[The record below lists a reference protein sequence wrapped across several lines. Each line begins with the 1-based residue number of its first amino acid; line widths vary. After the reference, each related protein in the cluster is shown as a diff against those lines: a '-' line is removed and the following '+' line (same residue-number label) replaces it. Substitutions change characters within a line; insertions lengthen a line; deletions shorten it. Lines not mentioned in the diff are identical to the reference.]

1 MMPPIFSAR
10 EVMILKSP
18 PISQCALSM
27 IGMRFW
33 IELRKRSL
41 SEMELGLQIL
51 LRKPYYEELASWKK
65 AGSEFLVKKKLD
77 RVTYDGFQRKSRP
90 QVAPYSSI
98 EMAWD
103 PCQMHGARVE
113 KRFI

>member
-1 MMPPIFSAR
+1 
-10 EVMILKSP
+10 
-18 PISQCALSM
+18 
-27 IGMRFW
+27 
-33 IELRKRSL
+33 
-41 SEMELGLQIL
+41 MELVMQIL
-51 LRKPYYEELASWKK
+51 VRKPYYEEPTSWKK
-65 AGSEFLVKKKLD
+65 DESECLVEKKLD